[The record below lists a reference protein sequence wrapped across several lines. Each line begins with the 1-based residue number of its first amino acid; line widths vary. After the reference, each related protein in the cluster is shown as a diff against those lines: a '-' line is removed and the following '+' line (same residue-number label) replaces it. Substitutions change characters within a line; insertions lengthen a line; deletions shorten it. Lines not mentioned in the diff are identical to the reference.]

1 MIRKEEYTESCYYRL
16 PNTSTMEKLSLMV
29 SAGEGA
35 VLKYDD
41 VVFVTDITSGG
52 FIVGI
57 YEFVDD
63 PDEIGYSYSEC
74 RLNLIDMSEKTF
86 PDGGHAIEWA
96 MRSINM

>member
-1 MIRKEEYTESCYYRL
+1 MIRKAEYTESCYYRL

-41 VVFVTDITSGG
+41 IVFVTDITSGG
-52 FIVGI
+52 FIAGV

-63 PDEIGYSYSEC
+63 PDKIGYSYNEC
-74 RLNLIDMSEKTF
+74 RLILIDMSEKLF

-96 MRSINM
+96 MRTINM